1 MVEGQNFIRCI
12 NNNVGVIFFQNI
24 FVFFDGYFFKENS
37 NFYVVYV
44 FVEFFIFF
52 VDLERV

>member
-1 MVEGQNFIRCI
+1 MVKGQNFIRCI

-52 VDLERV
+52 VDLES